1 MKVAPASANRS
12 FSAAAVVASAR
23 NEWVLLGFAWRWR
36 EAGGRA
42 RLGGHTPI
50 VGVAAAR
57 GTAPRRPLHA
67 TPPAGAPDGKLRG
80 LIVSRPC
87 HTPNRRIGFVGGAR
101 LAYRSPR
108 GRGRPPV
115 CRRRLVVQ
123 LSALLALPRL
133 GWAGTLGAQAYPAT
147 VAAMKA
153 ARDVEFSVHHHY
165 VEYGRQARREGYL
178 GVAYLFAAVA
188 ASERVHAANFSRL
201 LARLDADAP
210 PAPPPV
216 VTAGSTRENLLR
228 GAKGEIHSVDTFY
241 PGLLEQLEPEGFE
254 DAILAVRWA
263 WESEKQHRD
272 KMQQILRWSPMFFEK
287 VARTIDEK
295 TGRYLVC
302 QICGA
307 TVNTLPPTT
316 CSVCKQPATAYR
328 LIAPPSA

>member
-1 MKVAPASANRS
+1 MACR
-12 FSAAAVVASAR
+12 
-23 NEWVLLGFAWRWR
+23 
-36 EAGGRA
+36 RA
-42 RLGGHTPI
+42 RDRGG
-50 VGVAAAR
+50 
-57 GTAPRRPLHA
+57 
-67 TPPAGAPDGKLRG
+67 
-80 LIVSRPC
+80 
-87 HTPNRRIGFVGGAR
+87 
-101 LAYRSPR
+101 SPTY
-108 GRGRPPV
+108 G
-115 CRRRLVVQ
+115 RRLVVRS
-123 LSALLALPRL
+123 SAWLALTGL
-133 GWAGTLGAQAYPAT
+133 GWPASVPARAYPAT

-153 ARDVEFSVHHHY
+153 ARDVELSVHHHY

-178 GVAYLFAAVA
+178 GIAYLFAAVA
-188 ASERVHAANFSRL
+188 ASESVHATNFSRL

-210 PAPPPV
+210 PAPQPV

-241 PGLLEQLEPEGFE
+241 PGLLEQLGPEGFE

-302 QICGA
+302 QVCGA

-316 CSVCKQPATAYR
+316 CSVCKQPVAAYR
-328 LIAPPSA
+328 VIAPPSA